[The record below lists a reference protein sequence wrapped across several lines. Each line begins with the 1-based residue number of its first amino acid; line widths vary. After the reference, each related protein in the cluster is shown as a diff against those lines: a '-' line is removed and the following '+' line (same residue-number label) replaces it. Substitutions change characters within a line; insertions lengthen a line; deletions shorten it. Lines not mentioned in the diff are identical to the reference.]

1 MSEILSFLAGII
13 LIFGIGLVIYCKIML
28 DIEVV
33 LDDDEDDWLE

>member
-1 MSEILSFLAGII
+1 MSEILSFLAGFL

>member
-1 MSEILSFLAGII
+1 MSEILSFLAGFL

-33 LDDDEDDWLE
+33 LDDDEEHWLE

>member
-1 MSEILSFLAGII
+1 MSEILSFLAGFL

-28 DIEVV
+28 DIEIV

>member
-1 MSEILSFLAGII
+1 MSEILSFLAGFL

-33 LDDDEDDWLE
+33 LDDDEDDGLE

>member
-1 MSEILSFLAGII
+1 MSEILSFLAGIL